1 MFPESENFTLEFSVL
16 DLNKVLILM
25 LITSLFIRS
34 EEALLSGEKM
44 RTMRFMSLMVMQQYL
59 ITALS
64 EGFGSISSLI
74 WEICTTASIE
84 VLPIAL
90 LRVSWFRQSAR
101 SDELWLSATL
111 KCNLSPWLVIAT
123 WHQHILETPVP
134 LSLASHQSCRKLSTI
149 QLA

>member
-74 WEICTTASIE
+74 
-84 VLPIAL
+84 
-90 LRVSWFRQSAR
+90 
-101 SDELWLSATL
+101 
-111 KCNLSPWLVIAT
+111 
-123 WHQHILETPVP
+123 
-134 LSLASHQSCRKLSTI
+134 
-149 QLA
+149 